1 MKKPLLSLSISDL
14 FIYIL
19 DINIQSIKELL
30 ETGDF
35 DFSKW
40 DLIFENYGINSR
52 VLDEEANNIL
62 STYKEMVKYCEAY
75 SQVPIDKLKIL
86 GSCWYNTLKSTL
98 YMVEPILLEKEPF
111 ILYNINK
118 LWDIFLEIDS
128 ERWDNFIKPLN
139 ILKYVEQN

>member
-1 MKKPLLSLSISDL
+1 MKKPLLSLSTSEL

-35 DFSKW
+35 SKW
-40 DLIFENYGINSR
+40 DPVFDAYEVNYHILN
-52 VLDEEANNIL
+52 EEANKVL
-62 STYKEMVKYCEAY
+62 STYKGMVKYCEAY
-75 SQVPIDKLKIL
+75 SQVPIDNLKTL

-139 ILKYVEQN
+139 IQRYVEQN